1 MSDSSPVITIKAIAR
16 HNVQTLLV
24 SGAFG
29 MALSALMA
37 NFYWHDIRM
46 QIVLIFLVSF
56 VCLLVGIFKHFEPQ
70 NSFELTPEQ
79 LLYCHRYGHLDLA
92 WDNIMRIDMPKV
104 TEGIESKVLPYIGIK
119 LKDNEV
125 LAKLPRRLANNLL
138 LEQRDLYFL
147 ACQIENLGIFDR
159 QINDS
164 PFKLSNK
171 EKIIGPIGAFLHRSV
186 MLRKT
191 FGYDVFIPTNACDRE
206 PEAFIELLKQC
217 QNSASDHV
225 EPDTLD

>member
-1 MSDSSPVITIKAIAR
+1 MTDTPAVITIKAIAR

-24 SGAFG
+24 SGFAG
-29 MALSALMA
+29 MALSALVA
-37 NFYWHDIRM
+37 NFFWQDIRM
-46 QIVLIFLVSF
+46 QIVLVFLVSL
-56 VCLLVGIFKHFEPQ
+56 VCFIIGIFKHFEPE

-79 LLYCHRYGHLDLA
+79 LTYCHRYGRWNIQ

-104 TEGIESKVLPYIGIK
+104 TEGIDTKVLPYIGIK
-119 LKDNEV
+119 LKDSEV
-125 LAKLPRRLANNLL
+125 LAQLPRRLANNLL

-147 ACQIENLGIFDR
+147 ACQIENIGLFER

-171 EKIIGPIGAFLHRSV
+171 QKVIGPVGAFMHRSA

-191 FGYDVFIPTNACDRE
+191 FGYDVFIPTNACDRQ
-206 PEAFIELLKQC
+206 PQSFIELLKQC
-217 QNSASDHV
+217 KDSAEDH
-225 EPDTLD
+225 